1 MVAYID
7 SPFQLF
13 LLYNNSHKI
22 GRDVTLLVIR
32 YNGNPKNDQS
42 LDEILAVLQIDHVV
56 KIRNL
61 TSIPQTRKIIRSLLM
76 KREII
81 LGDYRNKIS
90 QFVLLFRPFLKSISF
105 LDDGASTLNLLGD
118 HKLFRRF
125 DYDNIN
131 FYSIFKLGMVSYQQI
146 SIDYS
151 RFDMQNSDINE
162 LNACKNMY
170 ISQKFSEAGF
180 FDLSTELSLVKKINS
195 MCSDMLVIL
204 HRSDSIL
211 KRKKYKEM
219 GLRTIELVLPFECY
233 LKNISF
239 DTVIHGFSST
249 CLYNANKYGL
259 DVKVYSPSVTI
270 NSVYRSGFFNTLKYY
285 ENEIGELYSL

>member
-22 GRDVTLLVIR
+22 GRDVTLLVVR

-42 LDEILAVLQIDHVV
+42 LDEILSVLQINHLV
-56 KIRNL
+56 KLRDL
-61 TSIPQTRKIIRSLLM
+61 TSILQTRKIIRSLLM

-90 QFVLLFRPFLKSISF
+90 HFVLLFRRCLKSISF

-118 HKLFRRF
+118 IKLLRRF
-125 DYDNIN
+125 SYDNIK
-131 FYSIFKLGMVSYQQI
+131 FYSIFKLGIMSHQQI
-146 SIDYS
+146 CIDFS
-151 RFDMQNSDINE
+151 RFDMENSDTNE
-162 LNACKNMY
+162 LNTGNNIY

-211 KRKKYKEM
+211 KRNKFKEM
-219 GLRTIELVLPFECY
+219 GLRTIELALPFECY
-233 LKNISF
+233 LKNISG

-249 CLYNANKYGL
+249 CLYNANNYGL
-259 DVKVYSPSVTI
+259 VVKVYSPSVTI
-270 NSVYRSGFFNTLKYY
+270 NPIYSSGFFNTLKYY
-285 ENEIGELYSL
+285 EDEIGELYSL